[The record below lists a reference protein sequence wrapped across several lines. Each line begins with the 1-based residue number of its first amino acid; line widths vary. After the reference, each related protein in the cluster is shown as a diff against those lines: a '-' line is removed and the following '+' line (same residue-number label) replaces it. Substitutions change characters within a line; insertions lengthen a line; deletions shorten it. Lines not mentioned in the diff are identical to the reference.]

1 MPPATR
7 NKNSRSKKAAAVSSS
22 DIKRHSSKKQKT
34 AIGIMDVDADDFVK
48 QQQDGDT
55 VTIEEEAIA
64 EFDLIPIDDG
74 TTKTNE
80 EKKKIDC
87 RSWTKYLKTKKKQ
100 KKIDPR
106 SWTEY
111 LALRRKLQDTREKS
125 YYADEDGGTG
135 GYYANE
141 DDDDAQRAR
150 RKVQEF
156 LDDFLTQKS
165 SSRNSGTMDTN
176 LAEDWKKGMYLE
188 VSAARSDHVSYDDDD
203 GFQQLTVRTT
213 FFSPFAVPR
222 AVEVEMFYLKECCQE
237 ITVKLLSFDPPP
249 KKTEEAAKPAKKE
262 KKGQTIVS
270 IHLAPKRKINVKNLN
285 EKKVTQLC
293 KHLEIHTDTKTS
305 NADDGNDDG
314 NDDDTAADSIMRR
327 YILMRL
333 LFSTN
338 DYADQGEAG
347 FYGID
352 REKFKDYLEKKQ
364 KMEKKE
370 KKDKSKKPKKETNRK
385 NNDDTSS
392 DGDDDDAKE
401 GLLSWLRCDSMTWL
415 DYHIRV
421 ATNYVKPY
429 YPCLKLITR
438 DTDDDLV
445 DTCDY

>member
-22 DIKRHSSKKQKT
+22 DIKRPSSSKKQKT
-34 AIGIMDVDADDFVK
+34 AIGIVDVDADDLVK
-48 QQQDGDT
+48 QKQKDGDT
-55 VTIEEEAIA
+55 CTIETEAIA
-64 EFDLIPIDDG
+64 EFALLPIEDG
-74 TTKTNE
+74 TTKT
-80 EKKKIDC
+80 KKK
-87 RSWTKYLKTKKKQ
+87 KKL
-100 KKIDPR
+100 DSR

-111 LALRRKLQDTREKS
+111 LALRRKLQGIREQS
-125 YYADEDGGTG
+125 YYTDQDGGTG

-141 DDDDAQRAR
+141 DDDDVQRAR

-156 LDDFLTQKS
+156 LDAFLDPQTPQKS
-165 SSRNSGTMDTN
+165 YIEKSGTIDTN
-176 LAEDWKKGMYLE
+176 LVEDWKKGMYLE
-188 VSAARSDHVSYDDDD
+188 VSAARSYHSSYDDDD
-203 GFQQLTVRTT
+203 GFQQLAVRTT

-222 AVEVEMFYLKECCQE
+222 AVEVEMIYLKESFQD

-249 KKTEEAAKPAKKE
+249 KKTEEAAKPAKKK

-293 KHLEIHTDTKTS
+293 KHLEIHTDTNNS
-305 NADDGNDDG
+305 NADD
-314 NDDDTAADSIMRR
+314 DDTTADSIMRR

-352 REKFKDYLEKKQ
+352 REKFKNYLETKQ

-392 DGDDDDAKE
+392 DGDDDDANE
-401 GLLSWLRCDSMTWL
+401 GSLSWLRCDSMTWL